1 MTDKTEFFR
10 FFWED
15 NFCFRDNL
23 HIRYLRMN
31 LLSPCCRWW
40 YLFIVRLSPTF
51 GSLNCRKTHSEN
63 AFNCFLGYSLHKGA
77 EIAVCK
83 LKRFFLLKIL
93 VHEQRYIFFW
103 ATHTL
108 HNICI
113 KFSFLLKYKISQGH
127 YYLISLSFFLLI
139 RKILLRFYL
148 LF

>member
-1 MTDKTEFFR
+1 MSNKKVISFVLLFILCASINQWPTKLNFFV

-83 LKRFFLLKIL
+83 LKRFFFI
-93 VHEQRYIFFW
+93 EDFSTW
-103 ATHTL
+103 A
-108 HNICI
+108 
-113 KFSFLLKYKISQGH
+113 KVYFLLSYTHFAQH
-127 YYLISLSFFLLI
+127 LH
-139 RKILLRFYL
+139 
-148 LF
+148 